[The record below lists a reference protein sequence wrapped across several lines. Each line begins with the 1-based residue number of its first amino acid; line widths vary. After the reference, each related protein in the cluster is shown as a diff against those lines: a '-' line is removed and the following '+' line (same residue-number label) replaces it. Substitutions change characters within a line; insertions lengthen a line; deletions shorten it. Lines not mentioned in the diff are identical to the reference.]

1 MSLVPKIVLFGALSR
16 AVNRALDRAFWCS
29 PSCPKPCSRSCF
41 FVLSFVPKIA
51 LFFVLPVTAIRLL
64 VLIYIYIY
72 IYARVCEGRVL
83 CRIVSAASASF
94 CWIKLL
100 PYALRVFIA
109 QRFLFCFAHFLKRDF
124 SLPRPFRQ
132 ESKVPVQ
139 PPTFQST
146 GFSAQALLKLQ

>member
-16 AVNRALDRAFWCS
+16 AVNRALDHAFWCF
-29 PSCPKPCSRSCF
+29 PSCQKPCSRSCF

-64 VLIYIYIY
+64 VLIY

-146 GFSAQALLKLQ
+146 GFSVQALLKLQ